1 MRLLNK
7 DDTLKLEK
15 DIIDFKL
22 TKPKLLLHACCGPC
36 TSGVFDQ
43 LKDYFDITILYYNP
57 NTYPYSEYMLRYE
70 QLIKL
75 QKHYDFKLILTDYN
89 EEEYL
94 SKVIG
99 HENDK
104 EGESRCA
111 ICYKLRMEETVKYAK
126 LNGFEYFTTTLSVS
140 PYKNADKLNKIGEE
154 LESIYGIKYLYSD
167 FKKHDGYKNS
177 IKNSKEFDL
186 YRQDYCGCRYSLN
199 LKNNKLKEENI

>member
-1 MRLLNK
+1 MNKETTLN
-7 DDTLKLEK
+7 LENE
-15 DIIDFKL
+15 IL
-22 TKPKLLLHACCGPC
+22 NNNLPKPKLLLHACCGPC

-89 EEEYL
+89 EDEYL
-94 SKVIG
+94 SKIKG
-99 HENDK
+99 LESEP
-104 EGESRCA
+104 EGGSRCTV
-111 ICYKLRMEETVKYAK
+111 CYKLRLEETAKYAK
-126 LNGFEYFTTTLSVS
+126 LNGFLYFTSTLSVS
-140 PYKNADKLNKIGEE
+140 PYKNAEKLNKIGEE
-154 LESIYGIKYLYSD
+154 LEAKYNVKYLYSD

-186 YRQDYCGCRYSLN
+186 YRQDYCGCRYSLR
-199 LKNNKLKEENI
+199 KDS